1 MTQEPIQPDG
11 KLTPLLV
18 DAVRETV
25 SSLQGDITAGA
36 LKVLA
41 QVEAIAA
48 DIAQMRDDLV
58 ALRPKEIKD
67 VHLTTASCEL
77 DAVVTATEK
86 ATGDILDAVEIV
98 EQISVSLEGDQ
109 QAALMDAV
117 MRIYEACNFQD
128 ITGQRI
134 QKVVKAM
141 KLVES
146 RVDRLMGVI
155 GAETESYQAE
165 AEATKAPDED
175 AFLMNGPQMPDQA
188 MNQDEIDALLAD
200 FD

>member
-18 DAVRETV
+18 DAVKETV

-41 QVEAIAA
+41 QVEAIAS

-77 DAVVTATEK
+77 DAVVSATEK
-86 ATGDILDAVEIV
+86 ATGDILDAVETV
-98 EQISVSLEGDQ
+98 EQISVSLEGED

-155 GAETESYQAE
+155 GAEAESYQAE
-165 AEATKAPDED
+165 AEASKTSDED